1 MAERNLPH
9 IVVNGV
15 ATRKGFKGRSRGGSP
30 RPSQIQDRQA
40 HAQRL
45 VAALDAIPVTET
57 AKATY
62 IAVEGRPGEPLIADK
77 FNVSGLSLLSTQDA
91 DIEQQIAG
99 RAIIKAN
106 RSKDG
111 LTNLKGKLNEFAG
124 DLRPPNKSGV
134 RNPYNADLAN
144 SVGMFA
150 EIELRDL
157 WRHPTKPFPQS
168 AEPIA
173 WEVWLEPD
181 EVNDFVATAVEEGM
195 TVYPDRLEFPEDTV
209 VLVEGTTDQMAT
221 TTVGTGSVRAV
232 SPPGVPIDFVDGLE
246 AEEQAEWVQDV
257 LGRTQYVPQAQ
268 QNASYVTLLDTGIT
282 LAHPLIQPALDAADR
297 HVAVLGWD
305 LEDLDGH
312 GSRMAGLALFGDL
325 RSHLQSTSAIQV
337 PHRLESAKVIPDAG
351 QNPYHLLGDRTQKAI
366 NAVEVEPNRLRTFA
380 LATTTDDDTPHS
392 GAPTSW
398 STELDQL
405 AVGRSGTVKQ
415 QRLIVASAGNLSPQH
430 DGTADYLAKCDDN
443 DEAEIESPA
452 QAWNTIAVGAMTEMS
467 GFGGPTHGATL
478 AQIGDLAPMSRTAS
492 WTKTWPIKPDIVLE
506 GGNWYDDGLSTTPNQ
521 HSDLMLV
528 STSRNYPARSF
539 THISDTSA
547 ATALAAREI
556 AILRASYRDLWPETI
571 RALYVGSARW
581 TDQMWS
587 HVAPA
592 DRKKKG
598 AYDVM
603 FTRYGYGQPNLERAL
618 SSASSAITLIVEDTI
633 RPYENKGS
641 GRKLNEMRLLEL
653 PWPTNVLRSLVGQNV
668 SLRVALS
675 TFIEPNPSE
684 VARGRKNRY
693 ASHGLRFAL
702 KGADEGVDAFT
713 QRVGRTAAEDQ
724 QDDNGPDS
732 GEWDFGYNRRS
743 VGSLHIDT
751 LTVAASDLAQRGVLA
766 VYPVGGWWKENR
778 NVDPERC
785 EARFSL
791 VIEIDATEADVD
803 LYAEVQQKVAPQV
816 KIQV

>member
-9 IVVNGV
+9 IVLNGV
-15 ATRKGFKGRSRGGSP
+15 SKSEDFTGRRIVTDTP
-30 RPSQIQDRQA
+30 TDVPNRQA
-40 HAQRL
+40 HAARL
-45 VAALDAIPVTET
+45 IAALDTIEVQPEAS
-57 AKATY
+57 ATY
-62 IAVEGRPGEPLIADK
+62 IEVVGRPGEAFLPGK
-77 FNVSGLSLLSTQDA
+77 FDVSGLALLNVRHAEPDNLLP
-91 DIEQQIAG
+91 G
-99 RAIIKAN
+99 RAIVKASKSAGGLAKLREKLDQFATEDGRANN
-106 RSKDG
+106 RG
-111 LTNLKGKLNEFAG
+111 QT
-124 DLRPPNKSGV
+124 RPK
-134 RNPYNADLAN
+134 NADLAN
-144 SVGMFA
+144 SIDSIAQAG
-150 EIELRDL
+150 LRDL
-157 WRHPTKPFPQS
+157 WRHPTKPFPE
-168 AEPIA
+168 APGPIP
-173 WEVWLEPD
+173 WEVWLEPA
-181 EVNDFVATAVEEGM
+181 EVDQFVARSVREGL

-209 VLVEGTTDQMAT
+209 VLVEGDVGQMAK
-221 TTVGTGSVRAV
+221 TVIGTGSVRSV
-232 SPPGVPIDFVDGLE
+232 SPPSVPIDFVDGLE

-257 LGRTQYVPQAQ
+257 LGRTQYGPQAQ
-268 QNASYVTLLDTGIT
+268 QAASYVTLLDTGVT

-297 HVAVLGWD
+297 HAAVPGWD
-305 LEDLDGH
+305 LEDQDGH

-325 RSHLQSTSAIQV
+325 RSHLQSTSAIPV

-366 NAVEVEPNRLRTFA
+366 NAVEVEPERLRTFA
-380 LATTTDDDTPHS
+380 LATTTEDDTPHS

-405 AVGRSGTVKQ
+405 AAGRSGVVKQ
-415 QRLIVASAGNLSPQH
+415 KRLIVASAGNLSPQH
-430 DGTADYLAKCDDN
+430 DGTSDYLAKCDDV

-452 QAWNTIAVGAMTEMS
+452 QAWNTIAVGAMTEMN
-467 GFGGPTHGATL
+467 GVNGPTHGATL
-478 AQIGDLAPMSRTAS
+478 AQVGDLAPMSRTAS
-492 WTKTWPIKPDIVLE
+492 WNKTWPIKPDVVLE
-506 GGNWYDDGLSTTPNQ
+506 GGNWYDDGYSTTPNQ

-528 STSRNYPARSF
+528 TTSRNYPARSF

-556 AILRASYRDLWPETI
+556 AWLRAFYPNLWPETI

-587 HVAPA
+587 YVVPA

-603 FTRYGYGQPNLERAL
+603 FTRYGYGQPILERAL
-618 SSASSAITLIVEDTI
+618 NSASSAITLIVEDSI

-641 GRKLNEMRLLEL
+641 GRKLNEMRLFEL
-653 PWPTNVLRSLVGQNV
+653 PWPTNVLRGLVGQDV
-668 SLRVALS
+668 TLRVALS
-675 TFIEPNPSE
+675 TFVEPNPSE

-702 KGADEGVDAFT
+702 KGADEEIDAFT
-713 QRVGRTAAEDQ
+713 HRVGRTAVEDQ

-751 LTVAASDLAQRGVLA
+751 LTVAASDLARRGVLA

-778 NVDPERC
+778 KVDPERC
-785 EARFSL
+785 VARFSL
-791 VIEIDATEADVD
+791 VVEIDASEAEVD
-803 LYAEVQQKVAPQV
+803 LYAEVQQKVAPQAA
-816 KIQV
+816 IQV

>member
-9 IVVNGV
+9 IVLNGV
-15 ATRKGFKGRSRGGSP
+15 ATRKEFKGRSGGGSP

-40 HAQRL
+40 HAQKL
-45 VAALDAIPVTET
+45 VAALDAISVKEN

-62 IAVEGRPGEPLIADK
+62 IAVEGRPGEPLNAEK

-99 RAIIKAN
+99 RAIVKAN
-106 RSKDG
+106 RSNDG
-111 LTNLKGKLNEFAG
+111 LGKLKGKLNEFAG
-124 DLRPPNKSGV
+124 ELRPPNKKGV

-144 SVGMFA
+144 SIGMFS
-150 EIELRDL
+150 EIGLRDL

-173 WEVWLEPD
+173 WEVWLEPA
-181 EVNDFVATAVEEGM
+181 EVDNFVATAVQEGM

-232 SPPGVPIDFVDGLE
+232 SPPGVPIDFVDGLQ

-257 LGRTQYVPQAQ
+257 FGRTQYVPQAQ
-268 QNASYVTLLDTGIT
+268 KAVSYVTLLDTGIT
-282 LAHPLIQPALDAADR
+282 LAHPLIQPAFDAADR
-297 HVAVLGWD
+297 HAAVPGWD
-305 LEDLDGH
+305 LADLHGH
-312 GSRMAGLALFGDL
+312 GSRMAGAALFGDL
-325 RSHLQSTSAIQV
+325 RTHLNSTAAIYV

-351 QNPYHLLGDRTQKAI
+351 HNPYHLLGDRTQKAI
-366 NAVEVEPNRLRTFA
+366 NAVEVEPDRLRTFA
-380 LATTTDDDTPHS
+380 LATTTDLDTPHS

-405 AVGRSGTVKQ
+405 AAGRSGEVKQ
-415 QRLIVASAGNLSPQH
+415 RRLIVTSIGNIDAQH
-430 DGTADYLAKCDDN
+430 DGNTDYLSKCDDL
-443 DEAEIESPA
+443 DEGEVQSPS
-452 QAWNTIAVGAMTEMS
+452 QAWNPIAVGAMTEMN
-467 GFGGPTHGATL
+467 GVGGPTNGATL
-478 AQIGDLAPMSRTAS
+478 AEVGDLAPMSRTAS
-492 WTKTWPIKPDIVLE
+492 WSKTWPIKPDVVLE
-506 GGNWYDDGLSTTPNQ
+506 GGNWYNDGFSTTPNQ

-528 STSRNYPARSF
+528 TTSRNYPARSF

-556 AILRASYRDLWPETI
+556 ALLRASYPDLWPETI
-571 RALYVGSARW
+571 RALYVASARW
-581 TDQMWS
+581 TERMWS
-587 HVAPA
+587 HIAPA
-592 DRKKKG
+592 DRNRKG

-603 FTRYGYGQPNLERAL
+603 FTRYGFGKPNLERAL
-618 SSASSAITLIVEDTI
+618 NSANSAITLIVEDSI

-641 GRKLNEMRLLEL
+641 GRKLNEMRLFEL
-653 PWPTNVLRSLVGQNV
+653 PWPTNVLRSLVGQDV
-668 SLRVALS
+668 TLRVALS

-684 VARGRKNRY
+684 VARGRKHRY

-702 KGADEGVDAFT
+702 KGADEEVDAFT
-713 QRVGRTAAEDQ
+713 QRVGRTAVEDQ
-724 QDDNGPDS
+724 PDDNGPDS

-751 LTVAASDLAQRGVLA
+751 LTVAASDLARRGVLA

-785 EARFSL
+785 VARFSL
-791 VIEIDATEADVD
+791 VVEIDATEAEVD
-803 LYAEVQQKVAPQV
+803 LYAEVQQKVAPQAE
-816 KIQV
+816 IQV

>member
-1 MAERNLPH
+1 MPDRQGHAANLIAAIEAVEVAEEANAAYLQFYCRPDEPFQPERYNANGLS
-9 IVVNGV
+9 VVNVHRPDPDTQRPGV
-15 ATRKGFKGRSRGGSP
+15 AVVKASKS
-30 RPSQIQDRQA
+30 A
-40 HAQRL
+40 N
-45 VAALDAIPVTET
+45 AL
-57 AKATY
+57 
-62 IAVEGRPGEPLIADK
+62 
-77 FNVSGLSLLSTQDA
+77 
-91 DIEQQIAG
+91 
-99 RAIIKAN
+99 
-106 RSKDG
+106 
-111 LTNLKGKLNEFAG
+111 GKLKAKILQYSAEDG
-124 DLRPPNKSGV
+124 KPNKAGET
-134 RNPYNADLAN
+134 RPKNADLVN
-144 SVGMFA
+144 SISSIEVA
-150 EIELRDL
+150 ELRDL
-157 WRHPTKPFPQS
+157 WRHPRKQFPV
-168 AEPIA
+168 AAGPIP
-173 WEVWLEPD
+173 WEVWLEPSEAD
-181 EVNDFVATAVEEGM
+181 SFVEHAIANGV
-195 TVYPDRLEFPEDTV
+195 TVYEDRLQFPEDIV
-209 VLVEGTTDQMAT
+209 ILVETSIDSLAQTTYE
-221 TTVGTGSVRAV
+221 TGSVRAV

-246 AEEQAEWVQDV
+246 VEEQADWVQDV

-297 HVAVLGWD
+297 HVAVSGWEPAD
-305 LEDLDGH
+305 LHGH

-366 NAVEVEPNRLRTFA
+366 NAVEIEPNRLRTFV

-415 QRLIVASAGNLSPQH
+415 KRLIVASAGNLSPQH
-430 DGTADYLAKCDDN
+430 DGTANYLAKCDDD
-443 DEAEIESPA
+443 DEAEIEAPA
-452 QAWNTIAVGAMTEMS
+452 QAWNTIAVGAMTKMS
-467 GFGGPTHGATL
+467 GIGGPTHGATL
-478 AQIGDLAPMSRTAS
+478 AKVGDLAPMSRTAS
-492 WTKTWPIKPDIVLE
+492 WTKIWPIKPDIVLE
-506 GGNWYDDGLSTTPNQ
+506 GGNWYDDGFSTTPNQ

-528 STSRNYPARSF
+528 TTSRDYPARSF

-556 AILRASYRDLWPETI
+556 AIIRASYPDLWPETI

-587 HVAPA
+587 YVAPA

-618 SSASSAITLIVEDTI
+618 SSASSAITMIVEDSI

-641 GRKLNEMRLLEL
+641 GRKMNEMRLFEL
-653 PWPTNVLRSLVGQNV
+653 PWPTNVLRSLVGQNI

-702 KGADEGVDAFT
+702 KGADEEVDAFT

-791 VIEIDATEADVD
+791 VVEIDATEADVD
-803 LYAEVQQKVAPQV
+803 LYAEVQQKVASQA

>member
-1 MAERNLPH
+1 MPDRQGHAANLIAAIEAIEVAEEANAAYLQFYCRPDEPFQPERYNANGLS
-9 IVVNGV
+9 VVNVHRPDPDTQRPGV
-15 ATRKGFKGRSRGGSP
+15 AVVKASKS
-30 RPSQIQDRQA
+30 A
-40 HAQRL
+40 N
-45 VAALDAIPVTET
+45 AL
-57 AKATY
+57 
-62 IAVEGRPGEPLIADK
+62 
-77 FNVSGLSLLSTQDA
+77 
-91 DIEQQIAG
+91 
-99 RAIIKAN
+99 
-106 RSKDG
+106 
-111 LTNLKGKLNEFAG
+111 GKLKAKILQYSAEDG
-124 DLRPPNKSGV
+124 KPNKAGET
-134 RNPYNADLAN
+134 RPKNADLVN
-144 SVGMFA
+144 SISSIEVA
-150 EIELRDL
+150 ELRDL
-157 WRHPTKPFPQS
+157 WRHPRKQFPV
-168 AEPIA
+168 AAGPIP
-173 WEVWLEPD
+173 WEVWLEPSEAD
-181 EVNDFVATAVEEGM
+181 SFVEHAIANGV
-195 TVYPDRLEFPEDTV
+195 TVYEDRLQFPEDIV
-209 VLVEGTTDQMAT
+209 ILVETSIDSLAQTTYE
-221 TTVGTGSVRAV
+221 TGSVRAV

-246 AEEQAEWVQDV
+246 VEEQADWVQDV

-297 HVAVLGWD
+297 HVAVSGWEPAD
-305 LEDLDGH
+305 LHGH

-366 NAVEVEPNRLRTFA
+366 NAVEIEPNRLRTFV

-415 QRLIVASAGNLSPQH
+415 KRLIVASAGNLSPQH
-430 DGTADYLAKCDDN
+430 DGTANYLAKCDDD

-452 QAWNTIAVGAMTEMS
+452 QAWNTIAVGAMTKLS
-467 GFGGPTHGATL
+467 GIGGPTHGATL
-478 AQIGDLAPMSRTAS
+478 AKVGDLAPMSRTAS
-492 WTKTWPIKPDIVLE
+492 WTKIWPIKPDIVLE
-506 GGNWYDDGLSTTPNQ
+506 GGNWYDDGFSTTPNQ

-528 STSRNYPARSF
+528 TTSRDYPARSF

-556 AILRASYRDLWPETI
+556 AIIRASYPDLWPETI

-587 HVAPA
+587 YVAPA

-618 SSASSAITLIVEDTI
+618 SSASSAITMIVEDSI

-641 GRKLNEMRLLEL
+641 GRKLNEMRLFEL
-653 PWPTNVLRSLVGQNV
+653 PWPTNVLRSLVGQNI

-702 KGADEGVDAFT
+702 KGADEEVDAFT

-791 VIEIDATEADVD
+791 VVEIDATEADVD
-803 LYAEVQQKVAPQV
+803 LYAEVQQKVASQA